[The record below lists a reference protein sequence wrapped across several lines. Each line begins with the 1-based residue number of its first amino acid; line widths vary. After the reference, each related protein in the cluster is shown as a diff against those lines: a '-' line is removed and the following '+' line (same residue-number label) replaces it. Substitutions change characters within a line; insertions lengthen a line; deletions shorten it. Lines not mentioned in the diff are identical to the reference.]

1 MIGKIME
8 KNVHKPMV
16 SSVADVSRSYI
27 AKEALPSGS
36 SPSAKP
42 RGKKRVFTGEP
53 SLEEMLEHFDS
64 LRDEDIDTSDSP
76 PASPEMWARA
86 RISDPRPKE
95 QIAIRVDTD
104 VLEWFREDGKG
115 YQTRMNAVL
124 RAYMVAHK
132 AKDAA

>member
-1 MIGKIME
+1 ME
-8 KNVHKPMV
+8 KSAHKLMV
-16 SSVADVSRSYI
+16 TSVADVSKSYI
-27 AKEALPSGS
+27 AKDPVSSVS
-36 SPSAKP
+36 SPSVSP
-42 RGKKRVFTGEP
+42 RGRKKEFFGEP
-53 SLEEMLEHFDS
+53 TIEEMLEHFDS

-124 RAYMVAHK
+124 RAYMDAQK
-132 AKDAA
+132 TKDAA